1 MSKEMFVYDNEAV
14 EKVLLGYDNE
24 EFKTIVRNAMK
35 IMEGGQVSAAEMIE
49 VIEKVQLQANEY
61 KKAE

>member
-1 MSKEMFVYDNEAV
+1 MFVYDNEAV
-14 EKVLLGYDNE
+14 EKVLLGYDSE

-49 VIEKVQLQANEY
+49 VIEKVHLQANEY